1 MPAPISIRMSPRTWL
16 MLVTLSVLWGGSF
29 FFTEIAIREIPP
41 ITLSM
46 LRVVGAAV
54 VFWILVLTTSRCLPR
69 SPRLWGAFLIMGVLN
84 NAIPFS
90 LIAFAQTELSSSLA
104 SIIISS
110 TPLFAL
116 VIAGIALPD
125 ERLTL
130 RRFFSVMVGFAGV
143 VVMIGPSVLSGIGSD
158 VVAQFAMLGAAF
170 FYATSTVYARRFK
183 EEGLTSSVL
192 VTGQVTMSSLVL
204 IPIAFYFERSY
215 SIGLPS
221 VDVVAAILGVT
232 FLSTALA
239 YLLYFKILAA
249 AGATNVTLVAFL
261 IPVSA
266 ILLGV
271 GILQET
277 LSLNQVAG
285 MLLIALGLVI
295 MDGRLIKFFKQQL
308 RPIKQYD

>member
-1 MPAPISIRMSPRTWL
+1 
-16 MLVTLSVLWGGSF
+16 MLITLSVLWGGSF

-46 LRVVGAAV
+46 LRVFGAAI
-54 VFWILVLTTSRCLPR
+54 VFWILVLTTSRRLPR

-116 VIAGIALPD
+116 VIAGIVLPD

-130 RRFFSVMVGFAGV
+130 QRFFSVMIGFAGV

-215 SIGLPS
+215 SIGFPS

-239 YLLYFKILAA
+239 YLLYFRILAA

-285 MLLIALGLVI
+285 MLLIALGLAI
-295 MDGRLIKFFKQQL
+295 MDGRLIQFFKQQL
-308 RPIKQYD
+308 RPIKQHD